1 MTFTEAQ
8 VVCRDIDYEFKHYDG
23 HHVQWKHIYPTE
35 EALQNALKNV
45 YVPKNGLPPKYTF
58 YGYEYIYS
66 FARALQAGKTLS
78 PAQARQAKRLALEIH
93 KAYSI
98 NEYVKEKDSEVRA

>member
-8 VVCRDIDYEFKHYDG
+8 AVCREIDYEFKSYDG
-23 HHVQWKHIYPTE
+23 HHVRWTSVYPTE
-35 EALQNALKNV
+35 EALQNALKAV
-45 YVPKNGLPPKYTF
+45 YVPKNGMPPRYTF
-58 YGYEYIYS
+58 VGYEYIYS
-66 FARALQAGKTLS
+66 FAKALQAGKTLS

-98 NEYVKEKDSEVRA
+98 NEYVKAKDMED